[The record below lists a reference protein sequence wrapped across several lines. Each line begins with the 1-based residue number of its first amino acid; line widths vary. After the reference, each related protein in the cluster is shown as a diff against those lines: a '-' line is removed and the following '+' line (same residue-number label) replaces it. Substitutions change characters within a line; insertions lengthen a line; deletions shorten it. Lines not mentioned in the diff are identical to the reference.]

1 VTGRIKSALNG
12 IYALVLEDS
21 NNANFTINI
30 KLESN
35 QRNDFSPQL
44 NPELLNATLTVKGV
58 RDSYMSQPGVRQVSQ
73 LSVSG
78 GSTNEPAPGSDSSV
92 AEVLAMSNG
101 EPVTVVGVITRAV
114 NGKYALEL
122 RDDN

>member
-1 VTGRIKSALNG
+1 
-12 IYALVLEDS
+12 
-21 NNANFTINI
+21 
-30 KLESN
+30 
-35 QRNDFSPQL
+35 
-44 NPELLNATLTVKGV
+44 ATLTVKGV

-122 RDDN
+122 RDDNNT